1 METRNLHSAASVQR
15 VAFDNTPQRF
25 GHDGCPTEWRVPTNS
40 GRLHLH
46 SENQHQSLRRL
57 PGRAAVSQD
66 MRDDVLLPPAIRSAT
81 VLRGLAEVTNCLEYE
96 NRFGRWRHA
105 RKGSAYAPKHL
116 PASAYTERFRSLSN
130 AQGSEPSC
138 PSSVIAYRGSS
149 YWRDREAFVQL
160 QASTNQSMMHNSYET
175 SSKPCHLPLHPPVPF
190 RPLRS
195 LPANTGFNSS
205 RPFASFT
212 YALCSESSTVTNNS
226 RPSDD
231 LGAHVAAS
239 PVRKREYATEKS
251 DFKCRSHAPDEKRLK
266 VGMLDILC
274 SATLELGPIQANPVT
289 GCSCPRSNCIKL
301 YCDCFKSGRPCS
313 GICSCL
319 NCKNTEEETKI
330 DGERIRAIKNTL
342 ARNPRAFTGGKKEAV
357 PQNPGDIVCNCLK
370 SRCLK
375 LYCHCF
381 HKGRTCNEACLC
393 ISCLNTPVENVV
405 GGKRNLA
412 IQNCLEKRPDAF
424 TKKPKAVGAG
434 CACKNNKCLKKYCDC
449 FRFNLACLDK
459 CICKD
464 CGNGKVVEI

>member
-1 METRNLHSAASVQR
+1 METRNLHSAASAQSVG
-15 VAFDNTPQRF
+15 FDNTSLRF
-25 GHDGCPTEWRVPTNS
+25 GRPTEWRLPTNS

-46 SENQHQSLRRL
+46 SENHHLPLRSDS
-57 PGRAAVSQD
+57 GDAVASQD
-66 MRDDVLLPPAIRSAT
+66 MRDDVLLPPATRSTT
-81 VLRGLAEVTNCLEYE
+81 VMRGLTEVTNCMEYE
-96 NRFGRWRHA
+96 NRFGRWRHT
-105 RKGSAYAPKHL
+105 GNSCVSIPKHL

-130 AQGSEPSC
+130 SSGNEPSY
-138 PSSVIAYRGSS
+138 SSSIIAYRGSS
-149 YWRDREAFVQL
+149 YWRDREELVQL
-160 QASTNQSMMHNSYET
+160 QASTSRNMMHKSHET
-175 SSKPCHLPLHPPVPF
+175 PSTACHPSLYPTATF
-190 RPLRS
+190 RPRS
-195 LPANTGFNSS
+195 SAPANTTYNSS

-212 YALCSESSTVTNNS
+212 YALCSESSTLSENA
-226 RPSDD
+226 RPSDI
-231 LGAHVAAS
+231 LGAQLNIVAAATA
-239 PVRKREYATEKS
+239 RKREYSTAQSNSKS
-251 DFKCRSHAPDEKRLK
+251 RSHDPEEKRLK

-301 YCDCFKSGRPCS
+301 YCDCFKAGRPCS

-319 NCKNTEEETKI
+319 NCKNTEEETKV

-357 PQNPGDIVCNCLK
+357 PQRPGDIVCNCLK

-434 CACKNNKCLKKYCDC
+434 CACKNNKCLKKYW
-449 FRFNLACLDK
+449 
-459 CICKD
+459 
-464 CGNGKVVEI
+464 